1 MYIDT
6 ILAHHGLAPA
16 VLEVH
21 SNPAEW
27 RGGAL
32 RVGPYHTAPHG
43 CRHCPSNL
51 CKGQVGGDD
60 AVDDAAG
67 GLVRLL
73 AGWGQCKA
81 ALDIVSAPPATPERT
96 AAVAAGRYRQHA
108 VSPLR
113 NQLPCSHRC

>member
-21 SNPAEW
+21 SNQAEW

-32 RVGPYHTAPHG
+32 RVAPYHTAPHG

-51 CKGQVGGDD
+51 CKGQVGG
-60 AVDDAAG
+60 AAAG
-67 GLVRLL
+67 EGEGGGGLGMHRMEIPHSRSTE
-73 AGWGQCKA
+73 ACE
-81 ALDIVSAPPATPERT
+81 ATECW
-96 AAVAAGRYRQHA
+96 
-108 VSPLR
+108 SE
-113 NQLPCSHRC
+113 